1 MGPIAHIDD
10 DDLEDSVPIQI
21 RFTIFELLGYF
32 NFPLNASF
40 ASTYTVTEDGDVRP
54 KSCFT
59 PLVCTCVF
67 VSFLLCYVVIKNDT
81 YHNKMPP

>member
-1 MGPIAHIDD
+1 MGPIAHIDEVD
-10 DDLEDSVPIQI
+10 FLLEDSVPIQI

-32 NFPLNASF
+32 SFPLNASF

-67 VSFLLCYVVIKNDT
+67 V
-81 YHNKMPP
+81 